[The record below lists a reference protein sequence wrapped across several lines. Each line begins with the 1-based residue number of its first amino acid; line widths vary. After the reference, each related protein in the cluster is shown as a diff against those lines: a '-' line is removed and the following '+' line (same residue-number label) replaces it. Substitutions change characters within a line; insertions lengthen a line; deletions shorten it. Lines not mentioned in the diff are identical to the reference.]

1 MESHFVKTNEK
12 NVFDIESYCN
22 HFQPIRDRNAKI
34 VPKKQI
40 YAFNAVKIME
50 KNITDVLEKMKNI
63 TQAEISGNYELRE
76 F

>member
-1 MESHFVKTNEK
+1 MESHFVKTNRK
-12 NVFDIESYCN
+12 DFYDIESYYN
-22 HFQPIRDRNAKI
+22 HFQPIKDRNAK
-34 VPKKQI
+34 KLWK
-40 YAFNAVKIME
+40 